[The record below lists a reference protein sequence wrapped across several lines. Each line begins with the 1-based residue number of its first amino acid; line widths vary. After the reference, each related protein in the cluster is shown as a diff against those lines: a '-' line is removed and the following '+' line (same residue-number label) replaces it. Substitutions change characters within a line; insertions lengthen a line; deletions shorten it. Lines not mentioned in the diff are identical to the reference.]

1 MHILLCSHTHS
12 TKGREVDQIRKK
24 VIKIFQDFGFKF
36 EIKTN
41 LKIVDFLDVTLNLS
55 NGTYSPYNKPND
67 QLLYVHTSSNHPPQ
81 IINML
86 PKSINERL
94 SKNSSNPEIF
104 GKAKID
110 YEKALKDSGYKS
122 VNLTFK
128 KPAEKQNGTR
138 SCKIIWFNPPFN
150 KSVMTNVAKRF
161 LNLVDRHFP
170 KTHTLHKIFNRNTV
184 KVSSYVK

>member
-1 MHILLCSHTHS
+1 M
-12 TKGREVDQIRKK
+12 
-24 VIKIFQDFGFKF
+24 
-36 EIKTN
+36 
-41 LKIVDFLDVTLNLS
+41 TLNLS
-55 NGTYSPYNKPND
+55 NEGSYSPYKKPND

-86 PKSINERL
+86 PKSINERI

-104 GKAKID
+104 DKAKID

-128 KPAEKQNGTR
+128 KPAEKQNRTR
-138 SCKIIWFNPPFN
+138 SRKIICFNPRFN
-150 KSVMTNVAKRF
+150 KSVTTNVAKQF

-170 KTHTLHKIFNRNTV
+170 KTNTLHKIINMNTV
-184 KVSSYVK
+184 KVSYSCTKNLANVIKSPNKKAGMSNEKSVAACNCRNKGDCP